1 MKTQVLTLTRHVTY
15 RRDIELPAGVELSPE
30 MLDKVS
36 KALNIEIQA
45 HEMNETADLAEI
57 EISQVDDK
65 PHGHQLRL
73 DGERAYLTLFGVERE
88 LDLSQV

>member
-1 MKTQVLTLTRHVTY
+1 MRTQVLTLTRHVTY
-15 RRDIELPAGVELSPE
+15 RRDIELPAGTVLSPE
-30 MLDKVS
+30 MLDKVG

-45 HEMNETADLAEI
+45 HEMKETADLAEF
-57 EISQVDDK
+57 EVCQVDSK

-73 DGERAYLTLFGVERE
+73 DGERAFLTLFGVERE